1 VAGGRLLSRRGRDP
15 FRRDLAS
22 HRGVLA
28 IGAFCFAVAWF
39 QAVSAIA
46 IVARPNRRL
55 LLLAVAVNLVVVGIW
70 VWSRTTGLPIGPEAG
85 EREAIGEADV
95 LSSVLEAV
103 LVAWAVGMLVR
114 QVASREV
121 SLGLAVRTT
130 AIVWAGVVGT
140 TALVFFTEA
149 GESMPH

>member
-1 VAGGRLLSRRGRDP
+1 
-15 FRRDLAS
+15 
-22 HRGVLA
+22 
-28 IGAFCFAVAWF
+28 
-39 QAVSAIA
+39 
-46 IVARPNRRL
+46 
-55 LLLAVAVNLVVVGIW
+55 
-70 VWSRTTGLPIGPEAG
+70 
-85 EREAIGEADV
+85 V